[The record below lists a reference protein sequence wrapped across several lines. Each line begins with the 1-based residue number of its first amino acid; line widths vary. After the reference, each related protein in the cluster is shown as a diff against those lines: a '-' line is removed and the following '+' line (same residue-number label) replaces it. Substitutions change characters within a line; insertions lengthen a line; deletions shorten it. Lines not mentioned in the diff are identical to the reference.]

1 MEIEAVGTVGPAVGT
16 VLDTFKMLKERIEH
30 LDFCHKVVRDDDL
43 ALTYME
49 TVNKFRDV
57 FEADDVVNEK
67 DKEVLLTQ
75 VLTYLNEQGKEA
87 NGELVYI
94 LFLYLV
100 RLMEQKE

>member
-1 MEIEAVGTVGPAVGT
+1 MPQVNIEGKGDVGPAVGT

-30 LDFCHKVVRDDDL
+30 LDYCHKVVREDDL

-57 FEADDVVNEK
+57 FEADDVVSEK
-67 DKEVLLTQ
+67 DKEILLTQ
-75 VLTYLNEQGKEA
+75 VLTYMNEQGRDA

-100 RLMEQKE
+100 RLME